1 VITWDQIVK
10 MTEVLEIKSHLINM
24 PEIMVMK
31 KNKEVEQIA
40 ANIMLTNKQ
49 FKMRNSRS
57 SKS

>member
-10 MTEVLEIKSHLINM
+10 MPEVLEIKSHLINM

-40 ANIMLTNKQ
+40 ANITLTNKQ

-57 SKS
+57 FKS

>member
-10 MTEVLEIKSHLINM
+10 MTEDLEIKSHLINM

-40 ANIMLTNKQ
+40 ANITLTNKQ